1 MCDSKKVIKTSSFT
15 AEIRLMAGQEEKKKK
30 QPWWERP
37 AKSPGEPEY
46 ERERERLR
54 AELARA
60 REAGGAGRGRRPP
73 RRPDDA
79 RAA

>member
-1 MCDSKKVIKTSSFT
+1 MRFKEVIKTSDFT
-15 AEIRLMAGQEEKKKK
+15 AEIRLMAGQGEKKK

-37 AKSPGEPEY
+37 AKSPDEPQY

-60 REAGGAGRGRRPP
+60 RQAGGADRDRRPP